1 MKSRKEPMTS
11 NDEDKKRMVQV
22 SIPATV
28 SLKKS
33 EYDAEVELSILIAN
47 TLQFLSLKLQT

>member
-1 MKSRKEPMTS
+1 MTS

-47 TLQFLSLKLQT
+47 TWQYYLSRYRHELVH

>member
-11 NDEDKKRMVQV
+11 NDEDKNRMVQV

-47 TLQFLSLKLQT
+47 TWQILPLKVQT